1 MGLSPEW
8 QSDLLIMLGT
18 VFYSLLSI
26 LIPKIL
32 KEKNKI
38 SKFVA
43 RKIVHGFSGLGILV
57 APYLNFPY
65 LAFLFAALMTILVR
79 FSTEKSKAK
88 PLQELFNAI
97 SEDEEI
103 KLGYLQ
109 GPYAYC
115 LAISILVF
123 IFMFFPD
130 KFYIPIS
137 AILTMMYADTFAAYF
152 GRKYGKHHI
161 SVPWV
166 GDKRTLEGSAS
177 FFIVSLILSLF
188 TFFFFGLLLPGNS
201 MILTVGHALL
211 LSFLLSFVSTVLE
224 LLSPSK
230 FDDIIVPLGSTLV
243 ISLIAIALKI
253 W

>member
-18 VFYSLLSI
+18 LVYSLLSI

-57 APYLNFPY
+57 APYLNFPI

-79 FSTEKSKAK
+79 LSGEKSKAK

-97 SEDEEI
+97 SEEEEI

-109 GPYAYC
+109 GPYSYC

-130 KFYIPIS
+130 KYYIPIS
-137 AILTMMYADTFAAYF
+137 AILTMMYADTLAAFF
-152 GRKYGKHHI
+152 GKRYGKHHI
-161 SVPWV
+161 SIPWV
-166 GDKRTLEGSAS
+166 GNKRTLEGSAS
-177 FFIVSLILSLF
+177 FFIFSLCISLF
-188 TFFFFGLLLPGNS
+188 VFLFFGQILPGNS
-201 MILTVGHALL
+201 MILTVGQVFL
-211 LSFLLSFVSTVLE
+211 LSFSLSFVSTLLE
-224 LLSPSK
+224 LCSPSK
-230 FDDIIVPLGSTLV
+230 YDDIIVPLGSTLI